1 MRIEPGI
8 DALQFEK
15 GADHKPRA
23 DEKYV
28 ARATSR
34 PTTILREKP
43 PLARPS
49 LRLGAAQNDHYVWTG
64 SAPRRRHAED
74 CGGHEARDYS
84 EDQHSRI
91 NSDRIEAREMRWS
104 DGQQFVEF
112 EPGYAETA

>member
-15 GADHKPRA
+15 GADHESGA
-23 DEKYV
+23 DDKYV
-28 ARATSR
+28 SERHFEADDD
-34 PTTILREKP
+34 
-43 PLARPS
+43 LARETAAGEAFAPA
-49 LRLGAAQNDHYVWTG
+49 GAAQNDHYVWTG

-91 NSDRIEAREMRWS
+91 NSDRIEAREMRRN
-104 DGQQFVEF
+104 DGQQFVNS